1 MVTLAAS
8 LKRNAQAMK
17 AAVERRGGQ
26 LDETEFAID
35 ESLIRAK
42 KSSKQASAMKI
53 RYVPPECPRS
63 SVCTSWDG
71 PSCLLEFH
79 QSMSLMMWHSVQTL
93 KPQTVIYGPQG
104 YITVHLAI
112 PDSG

>member
-35 ESLIRAK
+35 ESLVRAK
-42 KSSKQASAMKI
+42 KSSKQASAMKV
-53 RYVPPECPRS
+53 RFVPPGCPGS

-71 PSCLLEFH
+71 PSCLPQFH
-79 QSMSLMMWHSVQTL
+79 QSMSLLMWHSVRTL
-93 KPQTVIYGPQG
+93 KSRTCR
-104 YITVHLAI
+104 
-112 PDSG
+112 S